1 MPQSVDAQIVLVS
14 NDGQA
19 AATDSNVTSTQS
31 RSQRF
36 TTGSNPGGYS
46 LSSVEFETTNDE
58 SFAVQVCEVSGIAPT
73 STCTEL
79 TTLDGNTAGRKSFT
93 APTGTVLSA
102 GTYSL
107 LMTNTGTAVFL
118 TTTTS
123 NAEDAGKVS
132 GFSIANAYDFQQ
144 MDDSWGTVGNGKSY
158 KVVIKGT
165 VVGAPTVTGTAVTSS
180 PAANGNYETGEVIQV
195 TVTFDDAVTVDTASG
210 TPRLALTIGS
220 RTRHAEYSAS
230 ASTTTALVFAYPVV
244 AEDTDNDGISIA
256 ASALEL
262 NGGAIHKEGDAST
275 HAVLNNGAVSTQS
288 GHRVNQ
294 TDAFIVSGGV
304 SVISTPQA
312 RDETY
317 GAGEV
322 IEIEVE
328 FSTAVSATAGTDFV
342 ISVAGRKR
350 AALLRGN
357 GTDTLVFGYT
367 VQAADS
373 DGNGIWIGD
382 QDRTLVGNRDGDA
395 QNGAITSVA
404 TGRAAD
410 LTHAELATLSGHKVD
425 GSLTPPAS
433 TDATLSALSLGTGV
447 TLNEA
452 FSSDTY
458 VYTADVA
465 NSVGQVTVTATKN
478 HTGANVVYQDASAN
492 MLEDANTTT
501 DGHQVALAVGDT
513 VFVVKVTA
521 EDTTS
526 TQTYWVTVTR
536 AAGASAPVWSA
547 TMTAGETKVGH
558 GYDATDTPAIGTLDD
573 VDFNYGPTPETTLFY
588 TVRAIDVA
596 NVFRFVVQPSLPT
609 DEALTLEFGGHAF
622 AFSDRVLAISIGGS
636 SVWTVPDALDDL
648 ATEFPVG
655 STATVCLRTATQ
667 VCPTGRIVTPNNPP
681 VFTSSATLSA
691 EENQTELQVV
701 AVDND
706 AADDV
711 TGYAITGGAD
721 MALFEIGATSGEL
734 TFKSAPD
741 FEDPQDT
748 GTDNVHEV
756 TVRATSGAGT
766 RVMTADQTIA
776 VTVTNA
782 DEGQSG
788 TVTIDDTAPTVGD
801 ELTASAADAADP
813 DGLPDPFA
821 PTWKWYRTPDGG
833 SETEI
838 TGETSAT
845 YTVVA
850 ADLGATLT
858 AKASWIDKGGFE
870 NTLASAATGAVA
882 AAGALPT
889 LSVESAWGTEG
900 SLFTFLVSLSAE
912 ASETVTVQCRASFE
926 TGDTAVAADL
936 SSTTGTATIRAGSMS
951 GLCSI
956 RTAQDSTD
964 EENET
969 FTVTLSGV
977 SSNAQLAADP
987 TAKGTINDDDD
998 PPTLSVADVSAEE
1011 GTALTFTVALSAA
1024 SGKTVTVDWA
1034 ASAESGDTATAG
1046 TDFTAVSATTLT
1058 FDAGQEEKT
1067 VTVQTTEDSADEEDE
1082 TFTVTLS
1089 SPSNATIP
1097 DATAKGT
1104 IEDDDGGM
1112 MPVTPPAQSLVS
1124 NIGQG
1129 NTDSHTATSARSQ
1142 RFTIGSSATAS
1153 RYTLTGVDVVSGGTR
1168 DFTAQVCGVDSN
1180 DHPTST
1186 CTDLMPPGTFAAG
1199 TMSFTAPEN
1208 ATLDKGETYAVVLT
1222 PVGSFIDYGRTTS
1235 EAEDLGKQPGW
1246 TIANEFEYHAGF
1258 SNTWVETPGY
1268 SVRIAIKGSAVPD
1281 TPSLSIADAAGDED
1295 AGVTFTAT
1303 LTAGVSGTVTATWT
1317 ASIESGDTA
1326 VAADLATTKTGD
1338 VEFEADAETTTFTV
1352 PVTDDSTDEEN
1363 ETFTVTL
1370 SGVSSNAQL
1379 AADPT
1384 AEGTIVDDD
1393 DPPTVS
1399 VNDVSAT
1406 EGDPLTFTV
1415 TLSAASGKTVTVAYA
1430 TADDTATAPSDYT
1443 NASDTLT
1450 FDAGVTTQT
1459 ITVATT
1465 EDTTV
1470 ESSETISVLL
1480 TNATNATISDDT
1492 GTGTIVDDD
1501 TAPTITNVAVTSTPV
1516 LATDTYGA
1524 GEEILFTVTF
1534 SGAVDA
1540 TGDPEFAFSLDTGED
1555 RAPYKSGSG
1564 TTALVFAYTVAPGDE
1579 DDDGIFLLDGSDFN
1593 NRVGAVTLDSDDAIE
1608 AAGST
1613 TDADLAH
1620 TGDRGTQ
1627 SGHKVDGSRSI
1638 VSVAV
1643 TSTPLL
1649 ETDTYGAGETIEFT
1663 VTFNVAVDVTGDP
1676 VFTFALD
1683 GGASRSAAYVTGGG
1697 TTALVFGY
1705 PVVSGDT
1712 DANGIFLWDEAD
1724 FDDPD
1729 GPVRPDSNDEIEFK
1743 DTSTDVPLYWSGRGT
1758 QSGHKVDGSRTA
1770 GNTAPS
1776 FTSSAAFDAA
1786 ENQARVGIVQATDSD
1801 TDDDVTGYAITGG
1814 ADETLFRIS
1823 GPTGLMRFDAVPD
1836 YEDPDDSDT
1845 NNTYV
1850 VEVTATSGAGTRVMT
1865 ATQTITVTVTNADEG
1880 QSGTVTIDDTT
1891 PMVGDELT
1899 ASTANAAD
1907 PDGLPDPFAPTWKW
1921 YRTPDGGSETEITGE
1936 TSATYTVV
1944 AADLDATLAAKAS
1957 WTDTGGFANT
1967 LASAA
1972 TSAVAAASALP
1983 TLSVGNASA
1992 TEGSLIQFVVTL
2004 SAAASENVTATCTPS
2019 FESSDT
2025 AVAADLS
2032 TTTSTL
2038 IIFASQTTGTCLIT
2052 TVQDTTDEDDE
2063 TFTVTLS
2070 NPSSNAQLGTQVTA
2084 KGTIVDDDTAPTVTG
2099 VEVTSEPVLE
2109 TDTYGAGERIE
2120 VSVTFSE
2127 AVNATSATD
2136 FVLSV
2141 GGATRA
2147 ALVSGSGTATLV
2159 FGYTV
2164 APGDEDDDGIW
2175 IGDDTRTLVGDRNG
2189 NPQAGA
2195 IASTATGT
2203 AADLDHTGLPVQ
2215 TGHKVDGSRSIV
2227 GVAIPSRPVLET
2239 DTYGAGETIRFR
2251 VTFTAA
2257 VDVTGDPVFRFSL
2270 GNSGDTREVDAAY
2283 EGGTGTDKLVFGY
2296 TVVSTDVDNDGI
2308 FLLDDAELD
2317 APDGPVRPDSDDEI
2331 EFKDTSIDV
2340 PLKWPEGRA
2349 GLRPNHK
2356 VDGSRTTGN
2365 AAPSFTSSATFD
2377 NVAENQTAVGT
2388 VVAADSDA
2396 DDSVTGYAITGGA
2409 DMALF
2414 EIGATSG
2421 ELTFKSA
2428 PNYEDPQDSGTDNIH
2443 EVTVR
2448 ATSGA
2453 GTRAMTADQTIAV
2466 TVTNVDEG
2474 QSGTVTID
2482 DTAPTVG
2489 DELTARTANV
2499 ADPDGLP
2506 LAPVSW
2512 QWYRTPDGGSETAI
2526 TGETSA
2532 TYTVVAADL
2541 GATLTAKASW
2551 TDKGGFANTLAS
2563 AATSAVAA
2571 ASALPTLSVGN
2582 ASATEGSPI
2591 VFPLTLTAA
2600 ATERLFVTCTASIE
2614 SGDTAVAADL
2624 TTTLTGTGTIVS
2636 GGTSGTCD
2644 EIATM
2649 QDTLDEDD
2657 ETFTVTLS
2665 NVSASAQ
2672 LATDPTAKGTILD
2685 DDDPPTVSVEDVS
2698 AEEGTALTFTVALSA
2713 ASGKTV
2719 TVDWA
2724 ASAET
2729 GDTATAGTD
2738 FTAVAATTL
2747 TFDAGQEE
2755 KTVTVQTTE
2764 DSADENDE
2772 TFTVTLSSPSN
2783 ATLSTTDATAKG
2795 TIEDDDGTTLPTLSI
2810 GNASAAEGADISF
2823 PLTLSAAAS
2832 AAVTVTC
2839 TASFET
2845 GDTAVAA
2852 DLSATTSTAT
2862 IQIGATSGSCS
2873 ILSVQDTTDEDDETF
2888 TVTLSNVSTNAQVAA
2903 DPTATGTIDDDP
2915 PVLSFKQASY
2925 TAAEGGSAVEVEL
2938 TLTSALPDIL
2948 VVTMTAE
2955 HGAGATAEDYTG
2967 ISDGTSAIF
2976 TAGRTRSVFEVTAS
2990 DDAFDEADETVTFG
3004 FTIPSS
3010 ADVTEGSVSEAT
3022 LTLTDNDDPPT
3033 VTVGDAEAT
3042 EGGKVEFEVTLSAV
3056 SGRDVTVDYATSVGT
3071 GQTATSGDFTAA
3083 TGTLTILASDATDTG
3098 TVEVQTTGDSIE
3110 EENETFTLTISSPT
3124 NATLGTKTTATG
3136 TIEDDD
3142 TAPTVTGVSVTSTP
3156 VLATD
3161 TYGAGETIEVSVT
3174 FSEAVTATTD
3184 TDFELNVN
3192 GDESAP
3198 LLRGSGTATLVFGYT
3213 VAPGDED
3220 DNGIWI
3226 GDQDRTLVGD
3236 RRLTTQAGTITST
3249 ATGVAADLTHG
3260 VLGTQSGHKVD
3271 GSRSIVS
3278 VEVTSMPQLETDTY
3292 GATETIQFTV
3302 TFNTEVDVDGDP
3314 VLKFVLGNQ
3323 GQVREVDA
3331 AYDMGGG
3338 STALVFDYTVVATDV
3353 DNNGIF
3359 LRDEDD
3365 YDDPDGPV
3373 RLDSND
3379 EIEFKNTSIDVP
3391 LYWAGRGNHPNHKV
3405 DGSRTAGNAA
3415 PSFTSSAAFD
3425 AAENQT
3431 AVGTVAATDSDA
3443 DDSVTGYEITGGAD
3457 QGAFSI
3463 GATSGVLT
3471 FNSAPNFEAPSD
3483 TDTNG
3488 SYVVEVT
3495 ATSGAGTRVMTAD
3508 QTITV
3513 TVTDV
3518 DEGQSGTVTI
3528 DDTTPM
3534 VGDELTASTAN
3545 AADPDGLPDPFA
3557 PTWKWY
3563 RTPDGGSET
3572 EITGATSATYT
3583 VVAADLG
3590 ATLAAKASWTDNG
3603 GFENTLASAA
3613 TSAVAAASAL
3623 PTLSVGN
3630 ASGAEGLNVFF
3641 LVRLS
3646 ATASQDVTVTCTA
3659 SFESGD
3665 TAAAADLS
3673 TTTGTATIQAGTT
3686 TGSCAIGTVS
3696 DSTDEE
3702 DETFTVTLSNPSSNA
3717 LLAADPTAKGTIND
3731 DDDPPTVSVADVSA
3745 EEGTALSFT
3754 VALSAAS
3761 GKTVTVDWA
3770 ASAESGDTATA
3781 GTDFTAVAATTLTFD
3796 AGQEEKTV
3804 TVQTTEDSTDENDE
3818 TFTVTLS
3825 NPSNATLSTT
3835 NATAKG
3841 TIEDDDGTVTNNAP
3855 VFSSDDAFDAAE
3867 NQTAVGTVL
3876 ATDSDAD
3883 DSVTGYEITGGADQG
3898 AFSIGATSGVL
3909 TFNSAPNF
3917 EAPSDTDT
3925 NGSYVVTVQATS
3937 GAGTREMTATQTIT
3951 VTVTNADEGQSG
3963 TVTIDDTMPMVGDE
3977 LTASTANAADPD
3989 GLPDPF
3995 APTWK
4000 WYRTPDGGSET
4011 EISGAASA
4019 TYTVVAAD
4027 LGATLTA
4034 KASWTDKGGFENT
4047 LSSAPTS
4054 AVAAA
4059 SALPTLSVA
4068 DAAGTEGGNVTFT
4081 ATLSATAA
4089 ADVTATWTASVE
4101 TGDTAADADLGTTKT
4116 GMVTVTMGQPS
4127 GTFEVATAEDTA
4139 HEEDETFTVTLSNV
4153 SSNAQLA
4160 ADPTARG
4167 TIEDD
4172 DLPTV
4177 GFSEDSIFIVEER
4190 GEIEFKVKLSAPST
4204 VPIAVDWET
4213 EADSAEADV
4222 DYTEASGTLTF
4233 APGDT
4238 EKTITV
4244 DLIDD
4249 EIIEQLET
4257 FTVRL
4262 SGTDDALVTLG
4273 TSSSI
4278 GRIIDRDGAEISF
4291 AEETTVEEDA
4301 GTVTLTLTASAPST
4315 AAYTIDYE
4323 TEDGTAVA
4331 GTDYTAA
4338 SGTVRFP
4345 ALQTERTI
4353 TITVL
4358 EDTADEGSEYFTVKL
4373 DEPSNRQVNL
4383 ATSRPP
4389 RVLIVDKIAPAP
4401 EDLEA
4406 EPVEGSY
4413 TSLAVSWEEPDTAGA
4428 PPLIGYEVRYRERPD
4443 GDWTDWPHAGTV
4455 RTATLDGLEVS
4466 TAYEVQVRALY
4477 GETQSVWVAKEVRTP
4492 TPPPARVRNVSIVNG
4507 PGSDGE
4513 WNIGER
4519 VELEVVYPEP
4529 VVVEKPEDCW
4539 SYNADGT
4546 CKPSGPY
4553 VLVSFRD
4560 DARPGYGTSLSTP
4573 LAPYVGG
4580 SGTATLRFAYTVG
4593 EDEDGALRVSV
4604 ADDGILLRGA
4614 TIRTLEGGEGKS
4626 EYTNTRVAQV
4636 TVPTS
4641 GRAWTAGEKVRVQ
4654 VRFTGP
4660 APYAPP
4666 DDPKNRD
4673 KVVVDESEGAPTI
4686 DLLLGDRADRTLG
4699 RTASYVRGSG
4709 SDTLEFEYAVAAGDG
4724 RVGAVEVVADSLAK
4738 NGATIRNKQDYDAEL
4753 EHLGAVQYAQRAA
4766 LSVADAEATEG
4777 EDATLDFVVKLDGV
4791 PGEEDVTVA
4800 YRTQDE
4806 DGEAEAGSDYT
4817 ETRGTLRFA
4826 RGEDVYEK
4834 TVSVPITDDAEEDGG
4849 ETFKLLLSNVT
4860 GAAVKNYEAVGTIRN
4875 DETPPLPELTAE
4887 FEGMPAEHDG
4897 QTEFTFRVA
4906 FSEDIEISLRPLREN
4921 AFTVTNGH
4929 VTRWARVDDR
4939 RDLFEMT
4946 VQPDSDGDV
4955 TITLEAGR
4963 ECGVS
4968 GAICTKGDNRRQLAN
4983 SPSATVAGLP
4993 GISVA
4998 DARVKEGEG
5007 VALAFA
5013 VTLSRAAGG
5022 TVTVDYATS
5031 DGSAQAGVD
5040 YTAASGTL
5048 TFQAGESSRTIEVG
5062 VLDDSHDE
5070 GEETLTLRLSNASGA
5085 RVTDGEATGTIK
5097 NHDPMPR
5104 AFMARFGRTSALH
5117 VVEHVEERLEAP
5129 RAPGFR
5135 GRFAGRALRRGM
5147 ERDMAVN
5154 FLRQLGSAAGVHPA
5168 GMGGHGPMAGS
5179 RAADAWPLGMPGR
5192 GGGGLMMGAGG
5203 PMSGAAGMGG
5213 AGASLQTPGLGAAG
5227 FGGAA
5232 PLGAG
5237 PMGGQSGPDGGFD
5250 RDRLLRMG
5258 RGGGDLLIGSDFAM
5272 NRETRGGI
5280 LSIWSRG
5287 AQSRFSGREGALS
5300 VGGDVRTTMFGADYA
5315 RGPLVVGLSLSNSRG
5330 LGEYTGAAGGQVDS
5344 SVTGLYPWL
5353 GYQVTERVK
5362 VWGVAG
5368 YGRGGLL
5375 LTLQSG
5381 QALESR
5387 LSMAMAAAG
5396 TRGELLGGGAG
5407 GFGLAFKA
5415 DVLWVGTSIDGVD
5428 GPAGRLK
5435 ATDAA
5440 VTRFRTGLE
5449 GSRAFTLAGRLSLTP
5464 SVEAG
5469 LRHDGGD
5476 AETGAGLDVGAGLVV
5491 SDAGTGLALDV
5502 RVRTLLVHQAEGFRE
5517 RGVAL
5522 SLSYNPTPSSPLGF
5536 LVRMAPSWGGQ
5547 ATSGAE
5553 ALWGRETMAGMAHG
5567 GIAQGT
5573 SLDAE
5578 VGYGLPVGSRLVG
5591 TPTLGLRTSEQGR
5604 DYRLGYSLGVL
5615 SRGSVAFELGVEA
5628 QRRENPMRE
5637 SAENGVLG
5645 RASLDW

>member
-1 MPQSVDAQIVLVS
+1 MTPTPGICDRTQQVQDGIVAAVSGADACNEVTVADLAAVAELRLDDDSITALKAGDFAGLTGLTVLDLRDNQFDALPPNLFSELANLDELDLENNQLTSLPADAFSGLTALTSLDLTDNALGSLPAGVFSGVS
-14 NDGQA
+14 NLGTLILVDNNLRSLPDEVFLGLTGLSILQLRGNDVDPLPLTVTVEKVGTDKARAKVA
-19 AATDSNVTSTQS
+19 AGAP
-31 RSQRF
+31 F
-36 TTGSNPGGYS
+36 T
-46 LSSVEFETTNDE
+46 VEFT
-58 SFAVQVCEVSGIAPT
+58 
-73 STCTEL
+73 
-79 TTLDGNTAGRKSFT
+79 
-93 APTGTVLSA
+93 
-102 GTYSL
+102 
-107 LMTNTGTAVFL
+107 
-118 TTTTS
+118 
-123 NAEDAGKVS
+123 
-132 GFSIANAYDFQQ
+132 
-144 MDDSWGTVGNGKSY
+144 
-158 KVVIKGT
+158 
-165 VVGAPTVTGTAVTSS
+165 PTV
-180 PAANGNYETGEVIQV
+180 ANGSLPGSDPKLAVAAGSVNGTEQ
-195 TVTFDDAVTVDTASG
+195 TVTRTSGTTAAVTVDID
-210 TPRLALTIGS
+210 L
-220 RTRHAEYSAS
+220 
-230 ASTTTALVFAYPVV
+230 ST
-244 AEDTDNDGISIA
+244 
-256 ASALEL
+256 
-262 NGGAIHKEGDAST
+262 
-275 HAVLNNGAVSTQS
+275 
-288 GHRVNQ
+288 
-294 TDAFIVSGGV
+294 
-304 SVISTPQA
+304 
-312 RDETY
+312 
-317 GAGEV
+317 
-322 IEIEVE
+322 
-328 FSTAVSATAGTDFV
+328 
-342 ISVAGRKR
+342 
-350 AALLRGN
+350 
-357 GTDTLVFGYT
+357 
-367 VQAADS
+367 
-373 DGNGIWIGD
+373 
-382 QDRTLVGNRDGDA
+382 
-395 QNGAITSVA
+395 
-404 TGRAAD
+404 
-410 LTHAELATLSGHKVD
+410 
-425 GSLTPPAS
+425 
-433 TDATLSALSLGTGV
+433 
-447 TLNEA
+447 
-452 FSSDTY
+452 
-458 VYTADVA
+458 
-465 NSVGQVTVTATKN
+465 
-478 HTGANVVYQDASAN
+478 
-492 MLEDANTTT
+492 
-501 DGHQVALAVGDT
+501 
-513 VFVVKVTA
+513 
-521 EDTTS
+521 
-526 TQTYWVTVTR
+526 
-536 AAGASAPVWSA
+536 
-547 TMTAGETKVGH
+547 
-558 GYDATDTPAIGTLDD
+558 
-573 VDFNYGPTPETTLFY
+573 
-588 TVRAIDVA
+588 
-596 NVFRFVVQPSLPT
+596 QPSLPT
-609 DEALTLEFGGHAF
+609 NHSGYEFVKAT
-622 AFSDRVLAISIGGS
+622 GS
-636 SVWTVPDALDDL
+636 EP
-648 ATEFPVG
+648 TE
-655 STATVCLRTATQ
+655 
-667 VCPTGRIVTPNNPP
+667 I
-681 VFTSSATLSA
+681 LSA
-691 EENQTELQVV
+691 ETALPALSV
-701 AVDND
+701 AD
-706 AADDV
+706 A
-711 TGYAITGGAD
+711 
-721 MALFEIGATSGEL
+721 
-734 TFKSAPD
+734 
-741 FEDPQDT
+741 
-748 GTDNVHEV
+748 
-756 TVRATSGAGT
+756 
-766 RVMTADQTIA
+766 
-776 VTVTNA
+776 NA
-782 DEGQSG
+782 DEGEG
-788 TVTIDDTAPTVGD
+788 VEFTVTLSEAAAADVTVTW
-801 ELTASAADAADP
+801 TAS
-813 DGLPDPFA
+813 L
-821 PTWKWYRTPDGG
+821 
-833 SETEI
+833 
-838 TGETSAT
+838 
-845 YTVVA
+845 
-850 ADLGATLT
+850 
-858 AKASWIDKGGFE
+858 
-870 NTLASAATGAVA
+870 
-882 AAGALPT
+882 
-889 LSVESAWGTEG
+889 
-900 SLFTFLVSLSAE
+900 
-912 ASETVTVQCRASFE
+912 E
-926 TGDTAVAADL
+926 TGDTAETGDFTDL
-936 SSTTGTATIRAGSMS
+936 SAATGTLTFSASTSQTIATFTVP
-951 GLCSI
+951 
-956 RTAQDSTD
+956 TAQDTANEADETFTVTLSGVSTNAALAADPTATGTITNDDAPAAPTDFQARVGNAQVELSWDAPAPGANITRHEVRRKEGSGSYPTAFTPIPASAPDGTNEKGYTVTGLTNEVAYTFELRAVNDAGNSTAVEAGPVTPTPGICDRTQQVQDGIVAAVSGADACNEVTVANLAAVTELRLEQKSITGLKAGDFAGLTALTILELKRNSLGSLPANLFSGLTSLDELHLDESGLTSLPADAFSGLTALTFLTVAENSSLGSLPANLFSGLTSLRTVDVSKIGMTTLPAGLFSGLSELRFINLSDNALGSLPAGVFSRLSKLTSLNLSRIGLGALPAEAFKDLTALTALILPANDLTSLPDGVFTGLTALTDLNLSHNPDTDDVLPLTVTVEKVGTDQARAKVLAGAPFAVDFTPTVANGSLPGSDTKLAVAAGSVEGTEQTVTRTSGTTAAVTVDIDLTTQPDLPTNHSGYEFVKATGSEPKEILPAETALPALSVADANADEGSAVEFTVTLSDAAAADVTVTWTASRATGDTAETGDFTDLSAATGTLTFSASTSQTMATFTVATKEDTID

-969 FTVTLSGV
+969 FTVTLSNP
-977 SSNAQLAADP
+977 SSNAQLASDP

-998 PPTLSVADVSAEE
+998 PPTASVADVAAEE
-1011 GTALTFTVALSAA
+1011 GDPLTFTVALSAA

-1034 ASAESGDTATAG
+1034 ASAETGDTATAG
-1046 TDFTAVSATTLT
+1046 TDFTAVAATTLT

-1067 VTVQTTEDSADEEDE
+1067 VTVQTTDDSADENDE

-1089 SPSNATIP
+1089 NPTNATLSTT

-1104 IEDDDGGM
+1104 IEDDD
-1112 MPVTPPAQSLVS
+1112 
-1124 NIGQG
+1124 
-1129 NTDSHTATSARSQ
+1129 
-1142 RFTIGSSATAS
+1142 
-1153 RYTLTGVDVVSGGTR
+1153 
-1168 DFTAQVCGVDSN
+1168 
-1180 DHPTST
+1180 
-1186 CTDLMPPGTFAAG
+1186 AA
-1199 TMSFTAPEN
+1199 A
-1208 ATLDKGETYAVVLT
+1208 
-1222 PVGSFIDYGRTTS
+1222 
-1235 EAEDLGKQPGW
+1235 
-1246 TIANEFEYHAGF
+1246 
-1258 SNTWVETPGY
+1258 
-1268 SVRIAIKGSAVPD
+1268 
-1281 TPSLSIADAAGDED
+1281 
-1295 AGVTFTAT
+1295 
-1303 LTAGVSGTVTATWT
+1303 
-1317 ASIESGDTA
+1317 
-1326 VAADLATTKTGD
+1326 
-1338 VEFEADAETTTFTV
+1338 
-1352 PVTDDSTDEEN
+1352 
-1363 ETFTVTL
+1363 
-1370 SGVSSNAQL
+1370 
-1379 AADPT
+1379 
-1384 AEGTIVDDD
+1384 
-1393 DPPTVS
+1393 
-1399 VNDVSAT
+1399 
-1406 EGDPLTFTV
+1406 
-1415 TLSAASGKTVTVAYA
+1415 
-1430 TADDTATAPSDYT
+1430 
-1443 NASDTLT
+1443 
-1450 FDAGVTTQT
+1450 
-1459 ITVATT
+1459 
-1465 EDTTV
+1465 
-1470 ESSETISVLL
+1470 
-1480 TNATNATISDDT
+1480 
-1492 GTGTIVDDD
+1492 
-1501 TAPTITNVAVTSTPV
+1501 APTITDVAVTSTPV
-1516 LATDTYGA
+1516 LETDTYGA

-1534 SGAVDA
+1534 SGGVDV
-1540 TGDPEFAFSLDTGED
+1540 TGDPEFAFSLDSGED

-1579 DDDGIFLLDGSDFN
+1579 DDNGIFLFDGSDFD

-1620 TGDRGTQ
+1620 TGRGTE

-1638 VSVAV
+1638 VSVEV
-1643 TSTPLL
+1643 TSTPQL
-1649 ETDTYGAGETIEFT
+1649 ETDTYGAGETIRFT
-1663 VTFNVAVDVTGDP
+1663 VTFTAEVDVTGDP

-1683 GGASRSAAYVTGGG
+1683 GGASRSAAYETGGG

-1776 FTSSAAFDAA
+1776 FTSSA
-1786 ENQARVGIVQATDSD
+1786 
-1801 TDDDVTGYAITGG
+1801 
-1814 ADETLFRIS
+1814 
-1823 GPTGLMRFDAVPD
+1823 
-1836 YEDPDDSDT
+1836 
-1845 NNTYV
+1845 
-1850 VEVTATSGAGTRVMT
+1850 
-1865 ATQTITVTVTNADEG
+1865 
-1880 QSGTVTIDDTT
+1880 
-1891 PMVGDELT
+1891 
-1899 ASTANAAD
+1899 
-1907 PDGLPDPFAPTWKW
+1907 
-1921 YRTPDGGSETEITGE
+1921 
-1936 TSATYTVV
+1936 
-1944 AADLDATLAAKAS
+1944 
-1957 WTDTGGFANT
+1957 
-1967 LASAA
+1967 
-1972 TSAVAAASALP
+1972 
-1983 TLSVGNASA
+1983 
-1992 TEGSLIQFVVTL
+1992 
-2004 SAAASENVTATCTPS
+2004 
-2019 FESSDT
+2019 
-2025 AVAADLS
+2025 
-2032 TTTSTL
+2032 
-2038 IIFASQTTGTCLIT
+2038 
-2052 TVQDTTDEDDE
+2052 
-2063 TFTVTLS
+2063 
-2070 NPSSNAQLGTQVTA
+2070 
-2084 KGTIVDDDTAPTVTG
+2084 
-2099 VEVTSEPVLE
+2099 
-2109 TDTYGAGERIE
+2109 
-2120 VSVTFSE
+2120 
-2127 AVNATSATD
+2127 
-2136 FVLSV
+2136 
-2141 GGATRA
+2141 
-2147 ALVSGSGTATLV
+2147 
-2159 FGYTV
+2159 
-2164 APGDEDDDGIW
+2164 
-2175 IGDDTRTLVGDRNG
+2175 
-2189 NPQAGA
+2189 
-2195 IASTATGT
+2195 
-2203 AADLDHTGLPVQ
+2203 
-2215 TGHKVDGSRSIV
+2215 
-2227 GVAIPSRPVLET
+2227 
-2239 DTYGAGETIRFR
+2239 
-2251 VTFTAA
+2251 
-2257 VDVTGDPVFRFSL
+2257 
-2270 GNSGDTREVDAAY
+2270 
-2283 EGGTGTDKLVFGY
+2283 
-2296 TVVSTDVDNDGI
+2296 
-2308 FLLDDAELD
+2308 
-2317 APDGPVRPDSDDEI
+2317 
-2331 EFKDTSIDV
+2331 
-2340 PLKWPEGRA
+2340 
-2349 GLRPNHK
+2349 
-2356 VDGSRTTGN
+2356 
-2365 AAPSFTSSATFD
+2365 TFD

-2388 VVAADSDA
+2388 VVASDSDA

-2414 EIGATSG
+2414 EIGAATG
-2421 ELTFKSA
+2421 VLTFKSA
-2428 PNYEDPQDSGTDNIH
+2428 PNFEDPEDSGTDNGY
-2443 EVTVR
+2443 EVTVQ
-2448 ATSGA
+2448 ATSGT
-2453 GTRAMTADQTIAV
+2453 GTRVMIADQTIAV
-2466 TVTNVDEG
+2466 TVTNADEG

-2482 DTAPTVG
+2482 DTAPLVG

-2512 QWYRTPDGGSETAI
+2512 QWYRTPDGGSETEI

-2541 GATLTAKASW
+2541 GATLAAKASW
-2551 TDKGGFANTLAS
+2551 TDTGGFTNTLAS

-2571 ASALPTLSVGN
+2571 ASALPTLSIGTGGAPESTIIGFAVILSAT
-2582 ASATEGSPI
+2582 ASAD
-2591 VFPLTLTAA
+2591 VTA
-2600 ATERLFVTCTASIE
+2600 TCTASFE
-2614 SGDTAVAADL
+2614 SGDTASAADL
-2624 TTTLTGTGTIVS
+2624 STTTGTATINAGS
-2636 GGTSGTCD
+2636 TSALCRITPV
-2644 EIATM
+2644 
-2649 QDTLDEDD
+2649 QDTIDEED

-2665 NVSASAQ
+2665 NPSPNAQ
-2672 LATDPTAKGTILD
+2672 LGAPVTVQGTIED
-2685 DDDPPTVSVEDVS
+2685 DDDPPTVGVGDVA
-2698 AEEGTALTFTVALSA
+2698 AEEGEDLTFTVALSA

-2724 ASAET
+2724 ASAES

-2747 TFDAGQEE
+2747 TFDAGQTE
-2755 KTVTVQTTE
+2755 KTVSVQTTD

-2795 TIEDDDGTTLPTLSI
+2795 TIEDDDGTVTLPTLSV
-2810 GNASAAEGADISF
+2810 GNASATEGANISF

-2903 DPTATGTIDDDP
+2903 DPTATGTIDDDDP

-3142 TAPTVTGVSVTSTP
+3142 TAPTITDVSVTSTP
-3156 VLATD
+3156 VLATG

-3174 FSEAVTATTD
+3174 FDEAVTATSD
-3184 TDFELNVN
+3184 TDFELNVS
-3192 GDESAP
+3192 DDKSAP

-3236 RRLTTQAGTITST
+3236 RRLTTQAGAITST
-3249 ATGVAADLTHG
+3249 ATGTAADLTHTE
-3260 VLGTQSGHKVD
+3260 LGRQDNHKVD
-3271 GSRSIVS
+3271 GTRSIVS
-3278 VEVTSMPQLETDTY
+3278 VAVTSTPQLETDTY

-3302 TFNTEVDVDGDP
+3302 TFNVAVDVTGDP
-3314 VLKFVLGNQ
+3314 VFEFALDG
-3323 GQVREVDA
+3323 GASRSA
-3331 AYDMGGG
+3331 AYVTGGG
-3338 STALVFDYTVVATDV
+3338 GTALVFGYQVVSGDTDT
-3353 DNNGIF
+3353 NGIF
-3359 LRDEDD
+3359 LWDEADFD
-3365 YDDPDGPV
+3365 APDGPV
-3373 RLDSND
+3373 RLDSD
-3379 EIEFKNTSIDVP
+3379 DDIEFKDTSTDVP
-3391 LYWAGRGNHPNHKV
+3391 LYWSGRGTQSGHKV
-3405 DGSRTAGNAA
+3405 DGSRTTGNTA
-3415 PSFTSSAAFD
+3415 PSFTSSATFD
-3425 AAENQT
+3425 NVAENQT
-3431 AVGTVAATDSDA
+3431 AVGTVVAADSDA
-3443 DDSVTGYEITGGAD
+3443 DDSVTGYAIAGGAD
-3457 QGAFSI
+3457 QALFEI
-3463 GATSGVLT
+3463 GATSGELT
-3471 FNSAPNFEAPSD
+3471 FKSAPDFEDPDDSD
-3483 TDTNG
+3483 TNNT
-3488 SYVVEVT
+3488 YVVEVT

-3508 QTITV
+3508 QTIAV
-3513 TVTDV
+3513 TVTNA

-3528 DDTTPM
+3528 DDTMPM
-3534 VGDELTASTAN
+3534 VGDELTASTAD

-3572 EITGATSATYT
+3572 EISGETSATYT

-3590 ATLAAKASWTDNG
+3590 ATLAAKASWTDKG
-3603 GFENTLASAA
+3603 GFANTLASAP

-3623 PTLSVGN
+3623 PALSVGN
-3630 ASGAEGLNVFF
+3630 ASATEGSLISFP
-3641 LVRLS
+3641 LTLS
-3646 ATASQDVTVTCTA
+3646 AAAGEAVTVTCTA

-3665 TAAAADLS
+3665 TAVAADLPN
-3673 TTTGTATIQAGTT
+3673 TTGTTTINAGSTVGT
-3686 TGSCAIGTVS
+3686 CAIGTAQ
-3696 DSTDEE
+3696 DTADEE

-3717 LLAADPTAKGTIND
+3717 QLAADPTAKGTIND

-3937 GAGTREMTATQTIT
+3937 GTGTREKTATQTIT
-3951 VTVTNADEGQSG
+3951 VTVTDADEGQSG
-3963 TVTIDDTMPMVGDE
+3963 TVTIDDTTPMVGDE

-4027 LGATLTA
+4027 LGATLAA

-4791 PGEEDVTVA
+4791 PGSEDVTLA

-4806 DGEAEAGSDYT
+4806 DGEAKAGSDYT

-5147 ERDMAVN
+5147 ERDMALN

-5213 AGASLQTPGLGAAG
+5213 AGASLGRPGLGAAG
-5227 FGGAA
+5227 FGGGA
-5232 PLGAG
+5232 PMAAG
-5237 PMGGQSGPDGGFD
+5237 PMGGPPRPVGGFD
-5250 RDRLLRMG
+5250 RNRLLRMG
-5258 RGGGDLLIGSDFAM
+5258 RGGDLLTGSDFAM

-5287 AQSRFSGREGALS
+5287 ALSRFSGREGALS

-5315 RGPLVVGLSLSNSRG
+5315 RGPLVAGLSLSNSRG

-5353 GYQVTERVK
+5353 GYQVTDRVK

-5396 TRGELLGGGAG
+5396 TRGELLAGGAG

-5415 DVLWVGTSIDGVD
+5415 DALWVGTAIDGVD

-5449 GSRAFTLAGRLSLTP
+5449 GSRAYTLAGRLSLTP
-5464 SVEAG
+5464 SVEVG

-5476 AETGAGLDVGAGLVV
+5476 AEIGAGMDVGAGLVV